1 MKKTTEL
8 PISHTNPHKPVSVD
22 TVSYWLKEFLRL
34 SEAIGTSIFT
44 KHSTTAASASKP
56 KQVGLSLPDILR
68 RGQWNNKTTFETF
81 YIKPI
86 ADNSV
91 EILQG
96 K

>member
-34 SEAIGTSIFT
+34 SEAISTSIFT

-56 KQVGLSLPDILR
+56 KQVGFSLPDILR